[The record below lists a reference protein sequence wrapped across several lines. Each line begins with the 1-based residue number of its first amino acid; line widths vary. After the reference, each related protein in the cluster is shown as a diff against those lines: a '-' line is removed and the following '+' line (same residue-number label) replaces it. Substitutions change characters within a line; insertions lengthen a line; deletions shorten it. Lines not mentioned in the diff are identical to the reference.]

1 MHELSLASALF
12 ELIENQLTE
21 QGFER
26 VNSFRLSCGRLA
38 GVEESCLR
46 TAFEQLVFGH
56 PALTNRFEIDWL
68 PVRTSCFDCGIE
80 MEAAEYRGTCPG
92 CGSYKVL
99 LTGGTEELKL
109 TEMDVD

>member
-1 MHELSLASALF
+1 MHELSLANALL
-12 ELIENQLTE
+12 ELIESQLAE
-21 QGFER
+21 RGFER
-26 VNSFRLSCGRLA
+26 VNSFSLSCGRLA

-46 TAFEQLVFGH
+46 TAIEQLVLGH
-56 PALTNRFEIDWL
+56 PAVANRFEIDWL
-68 PVRTSCFDCGIE
+68 PVRTSCFDCGLEIE
-80 MEAAEYRGTCPG
+80 AQAYRGACPG